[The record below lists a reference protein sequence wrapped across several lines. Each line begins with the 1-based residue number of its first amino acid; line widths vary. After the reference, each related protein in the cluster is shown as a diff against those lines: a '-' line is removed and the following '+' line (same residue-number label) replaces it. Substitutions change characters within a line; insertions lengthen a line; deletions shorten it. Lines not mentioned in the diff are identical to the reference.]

1 MNIEKGKW
9 RNEVKGDSSELFSMR
24 LFLYNL
30 GTCASAWLQ
39 GIRLQNEVDA
49 LGCRPPI
56 LRTSMF
62 KIR

>member
-1 MNIEKGKW
+1 
-9 RNEVKGDSSELFSMR
+9 MR
-24 LFLYNL
+24 LFLYNM
-30 GTCASAWLQ
+30 GTGASAWLQ